1 MNAPSIETA
10 ISAARAGREE
20 GFRQLFAAHSAAVF
34 ALVQH
39 FVPDVAEAEELTQ
52 DTFLRAFAALEQ
64 FDSSRGSFLAWLRR
78 IAYNLA
84 IDQLRQNRPKEIS
97 LEGMAERK
105 EEAGILDPE
114 DFADETQERVEAL
127 MQAVGLLPAEEQT
140 LLTLYYFDNLPQ
152 EEIAY
157 IVGATANA
165 VANRLRRIRKKLHN
179 QLDNKN
185 A

>member
-10 ISAARAGREE
+10 ISAARAGSEE

-34 ALVQH
+34 ALVQQL
-39 FVPDVAEAEELTQ
+39 VPDAAEAEELTQ

-64 FDSSRGSFLAWLRR
+64 FDSGRGSFLAWLRR

-84 IDQLRQNRPKEIS
+84 IDQLRRTRPREIS
-97 LEGMAERK
+97 LNGMAERK
-105 EEAGILDPE
+105 EDAELPEPE
-114 DFADETQERVEAL
+114 DFADETEERVEAL
-127 MQAVGLLPAEEQT
+127 MQAVSLLPPEEQT
-140 LLTLYYFDNLPQ
+140 LLNLYYFDDLPQ

-157 IVGATANA
+157 IIGTTANA
-165 VANRLRRIRKKLHN
+165 VANRLRRIRRKLQN
-179 QLDNKN
+179 RLNNEN